1 MEREHPVGQSGAAP
15 PSSATF
21 LWSRL
26 AVWLP
31 ACVFLGVVVAWASVV
46 AQEYSAPLVLFPLLV
61 GVGLGALAVAV
72 MRLAQVG
79 HRPTVFL
86 GLGLAVIVTV
96 VGQHYLGYRLQ
107 VEETRRSAEKYLR
120 ASALFPEVREEESP
134 VPPSEFGKFMRWQ
147 AARGRP
153 LGIGGYVA
161 RGGVAWLTWALDAGL
176 LAAAAFAMVL
186 PAVRQPYCNGCR
198 SWYRTTRS
206 GRLSGSRGVEL
217 GQLAGV
223 EIPEQPAW
231 VRFRLIHCASGCG
244 PTGLRLFWE
253 SANGDAADAAIWLT
267 PELRNQITGFLDRLL
282 EENGPRRESRSDQQ
296 QITNDQ

>member
-1 MEREHPVGQSGAAP
+1 MEREHPSGQGGAAP
-15 PSSATF
+15 PSAAAF

-26 AVWLP
+26 LIWLP
-31 ACVFLGVVVAWASVV
+31 ASAVLGGAVAWASVV

-79 HRPTVFL
+79 HRPTVLL
-86 GLGLAVIVTV
+86 GLGLAVVLAV
-96 VGQHYLGYRLQ
+96 AGQHYLGYRMQ
-107 VEETRRSAEKYLR
+107 VERTRRDAEEYLR
-120 ASALFPEVREEESP
+120 ARAMFPEVRDEESP
-134 VPPSEFGKFMRWQ
+134 VPPSAFGEYLRWQ

-153 LGIGGYVA
+153 LGLGGYVA
-161 RGGVAWLTWALDAGL
+161 RGWLAWLTWTLDAGL

-206 GRLSGSRGVEL
+206 GRLSGGEGSEL

-223 EIPEQPAW
+223 EIPQQAAW
-231 VRFRLIHCASGCG
+231 LRFRLIQCAGGCG
-244 PTGLRLFWE
+244 PTGLKLFWE
-253 SANGDAADAAIWLT
+253 TADGDAVDATAWLA
-267 PELRNQITGFLDRLL
+267 PELRDRITNFLDRVLKSNAAGGNA
-282 EENGPRRESRSDQQ
+282 NGE
-296 QITNDQ
+296 